1 MLNTHYI
8 YLLIDVLCILVP
20 LLASFH
26 PLSPFYKDWKY
37 YLPVNLFVS
46 MLFLVWDAAFTQ
58 MGIWGFNNE
67 YISGINLFN
76 LPIEEVLFFICIP
89 YACTYTYYVF
99 SRYVQIDFPVAAKGI
114 AYILAGILFIIALF
128 HYSQLYTSVT
138 FILLAVLLVGVARA
152 SYLSRFF
159 VVYAIML
166 IPFFI
171 SNGILTG
178 SMLDKPVVW
187 YNNHYNMGIRILTIP
202 IEDFFY
208 AMLLLLL
215 NISGYEWMKKKYI
228 KKREAL
234 Q

>member
-1 MLNTHYI
+1 MLNQHYT

-20 LLASFH
+20 LVASFH

-37 YLPVNLFVS
+37 YLPANIFVS
-46 MLFLVWDAAFTQ
+46 MLFLLWDAAFTQ
-58 MGIWGFNNE
+58 MGIWGFNE
-67 YISGINLFN
+67 DYISGVNIFG
-76 LPIEEVLFFICIP
+76 LPVEEVLFFICIP

-99 SRYVQIDFPVAAKGI
+99 SRYVQINFPVVAKGI
-114 AYILAGILFIIALF
+114 AYILAGMLFIIALL
-128 HYSQLYTSVT
+128 HYGQLYTSVT
-138 FILLAVLLVGVARA
+138 FILLGVLLAGVAR
-152 SYLSRFF
+152 SPYLSSFF

-178 SMLDKPVVW
+178 SMLDKPIVW
-187 YNNHYNMGIRILTIP
+187 YNDNQNMGIRILTIP

-228 KKREAL
+228 KKRAAF